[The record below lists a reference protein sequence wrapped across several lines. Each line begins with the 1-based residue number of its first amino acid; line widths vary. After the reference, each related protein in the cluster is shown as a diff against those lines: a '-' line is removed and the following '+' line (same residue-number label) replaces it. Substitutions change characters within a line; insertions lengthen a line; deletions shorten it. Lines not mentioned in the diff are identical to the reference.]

1 MTVDEIR
8 KLRRPEGP
16 ATVLAI
22 GTATPPNCYH
32 QSSFPDFYF
41 RATNTDH
48 LTDLKA
54 KFQRICEKSKIRKR
68 YLHVTE
74 QLLQKNPNMGSYS
87 APSLDA
93 RQEMMTVEVPKLGK
107 EAATRAIKEW
117 AQPKSKLTHLI
128 FSTSTGGHMPGADY
142 QLAKLMGLSP
152 SINRLMIYQQGCFGG
167 GTGLRLA
174 KDLAENN
181 RGARVLVVWS
191 EITTIGFRG
200 PPPDSDS
207 DISILVGHALFADGA
222 AAVVVGSD
230 PVPRVEKGLFELVH
244 TTQTTIPD
252 SEGAIEGFTREA
264 GLVYHLSKR
273 LPELISE
280 NIEKC
285 LVEAFR
291 PLGISDWNS
300 IFWAVHPGGPKILDR
315 VEARLGLEPEKL
327 RPTRHVL
334 AEYGNMWSGS
344 VVFVLD
350 EIRRRSVKDGPR
362 TVGEGLDCGVL
373 LGFGPGLTVET
384 VVLRALI

>member
-1 MTVDEIR
+1 MRVDEIR
-8 KLRRPEGP
+8 KLQRAEGP

-41 RATNTDH
+41 RATNSD
-48 LTDLKA
+48 TDLKA

-74 QLLQKNPNMGSYS
+74 ELLQENPNMGSYS

-142 QLAKLMGLSP
+142 QLAKLMDLSP
-152 SINRLMIYQQGCFGG
+152 SINRLMIYQQGCFG
-167 GTGLRLA
+167 
-174 KDLAENN
+174 
-181 RGARVLVVWS
+181 
-191 EITTIGFRG
+191 
-200 PPPDSDS
+200 DS

-230 PVPRVEKGLFELVH
+230 PIPRVEKGLFELVH

-315 VEARLGLEPEKL
+315 VEERLGLEPEKL

-350 EIRRRSVKDGPR
+350 EIRRRSVKNGSR
-362 TVGEGLDCGVL
+362 TVGDGLDCGVL

>member
-1 MTVDEIR
+1 MRVDEIR
-8 KLRRPEGP
+8 KLQRAEGP

-41 RATNTDH
+41 RATNSD
-48 LTDLKA
+48 TDLKA

-74 QLLQKNPNMGSYS
+74 ELLQENPNMGSYS

-117 AQPKSKLTHLI
+117 AQPKSKLTHL
-128 FSTSTGGHMPGADY
+128 
-142 QLAKLMGLSP
+142 
-152 SINRLMIYQQGCFGG
+152 
-167 GTGLRLA
+167 
-174 KDLAENN
+174 
-181 RGARVLVVWS
+181 
-191 EITTIGFRG
+191 
-200 PPPDSDS
+200 
-207 DISILVGHALFADGA
+207 
-222 AAVVVGSD
+222 
-230 PVPRVEKGLFELVH
+230 
-244 TTQTTIPD
+244 
-252 SEGAIEGFTREA
+252 GAIEGFTREA

-315 VEARLGLEPEKL
+315 VEERLGLEPEKL

-350 EIRRRSVKDGPR
+350 EIRRRSVKNGSR
-362 TVGEGLDCGVL
+362 TVGDGLDCGVL